1 MEEFAGFV
9 FSGEELELGVG
20 YEYNSSDYDYNDS
33 CCVGKVCDQD
43 RSMEFAAVFIPVLY
57 SVALVLGLLGNGL
70 VLAVLWKKKRTWSVT
85 DTFILHLALADVL
98 LLFTLPFWAVEAS
111 GKGWIFGT
119 ALCKIAGALFKIN
132 FYCGIFLLA
141 CISVD
146 RYVSI
151 IHAVQM
157 YSRKKP
163 WVVQASCLAV
173 WSVCCLLSI
182 PDWLFLSASYDIR
195 RDKTECVPLYPDPAE
210 NWRSGFRWLYHILG
224 FLLPAAVMVLCYTR
238 ILLRLSRGSQNLQK
252 QRAMRVI
259 VALVI
264 AFFISWTPYNLT
276 LMADTLQTKNSS
288 NSNNASCDTFT
299 TLDIS
304 LTITSTL
311 GYLHCCINP
320 VLYAFV
326 GVKFRR
332 QLVEMLKVL
341 HCPLKS
347 RMATLSRRSSMWSET
362 GDTTNTS
369 AF

>member
-1 MEEFAGFV
+1 MPATFLLEMTCCLMTITTTSSIGYDETCCAG
-9 FSGEELELGVG
+9 
-20 YEYNSSDYDYNDS
+20 N
-33 CCVGKVCDQD
+33 VCDQD

-111 GKGWIFGT
+111 RGWIFGT
-119 ALCKIAGALFKIN
+119 TLCKITGAVFKMKY
-132 FYCGIFLLA
+132 YCGIFLLA

-151 IHAVQM
+151 NHGVQM
-157 YSRKKP
+157 YSPKKP

-173 WSVCCLLSI
+173 WFICCLLSI
-182 PDWLFLSASYDIR
+182 PDWLYLSPSYDPR
-195 RDKTECVPLYPDPAE
+195 RDKTECVPLYPVPQG

-238 ILLRLSRGSQNLQK
+238 ILLRLCCGSQNLQK
-252 QRAMRVI
+252 QKDMRVI

-276 LMADTLQTKNSS
+276 LMADTLHANDSS
-288 NSNNASCDTFT
+288 ASGNASCDTFT

-304 LTITSTL
+304 LTITSSL

-326 GVKFRR
+326 WMKFRR
-332 QLVEMLKVL
+332 HLVEMLKRG
-341 HCPLKS
+341 S
-347 RMATLSRRSSMWSET
+347 TLPAE
-362 GDTTNTS
+362 
-369 AF
+369 

>member
-1 MEEFAGFV
+1 MGEYAGYV
-9 FSGEELELGVG
+9 FTGDDLLFDDNYDYSNSSIG
-20 YEYNSSDYDYNDS
+20 YEET
-33 CCVGKVCDQD
+33 CCAGNVCDQD

-111 GKGWIFGT
+111 RGWIFGT
-119 ALCKIAGALFKIN
+119 ALCKITGAVFKIN

-173 WSVCCLLSI
+173 WFICCLLSI
-182 PDWLFLSASYDIR
+182 PDWLYLSSSYDPR
-195 RDKTECVPLYPDPAE
+195 RDKTECVPLYPVPQG

-238 ILLRLSRGSQNLQK
+238 ILLRLCRGSQNLQK

-276 LMADTLQTKNSS
+276 LMADTLQTNNSS
-288 NSNNASCDTFT
+288 ASGNASCDTLT

-304 LTITSTL
+304 LTITSSL

-326 GVKFRR
+326 GVKFRQ

>member
-9 FSGEELELGVG
+9 FTGDDLDFGVG
-20 YEYNSSDYDYNDS
+20 YDYNSSDYDYYSDS
-33 CCVGKVCDQD
+33 CCAGKVCDQD

-98 LLFTLPFWAVEAS
+98 LLFTLPFWAVEVS
-111 GKGWIFGT
+111 KGWIFGT
-119 ALCKIAGALFKIN
+119 ALCKITGALFKIN

-173 WSVCCLLSI
+173 WLVCCLLSI
-182 PDWLFLSASYDIR
+182 PDWLYLTDAYDAR
-195 RDKTECVPLYPDPAE
+195 RGKTECVPLHPVPRE

-224 FLLPAAVMVLCYTR
+224 FLIPAAVMVICYTR
-238 ILLRLSRGSQNLQK
+238 ILLHSCCSSLKLQK
-252 QRAMRVI
+252 QRDTRLI
-259 VALVI
+259 LGLVI

-276 LMADTLQTKNSS
+276 LMADTLQTHNSLT
-288 NSNNASCDTFT
+288 SNNASCDTFT

-304 LTITSTL
+304 LTVTSAL

-320 VLYAFV
+320 LLYAFMWT
-326 GVKFRR
+326 KFRR
-332 QLVEMLKVL
+332 HLLNRDYA
-341 HCPLKS
+341 P
-347 RMATLSRRSSMWSET
+347 
-362 GDTTNTS
+362 S
-369 AF
+369 AE